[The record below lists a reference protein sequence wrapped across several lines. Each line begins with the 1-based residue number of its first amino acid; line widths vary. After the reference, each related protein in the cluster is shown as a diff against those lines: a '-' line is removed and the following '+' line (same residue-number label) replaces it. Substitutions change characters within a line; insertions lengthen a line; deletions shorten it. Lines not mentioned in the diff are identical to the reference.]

1 MMQNKQFHIV
11 PTKLWL
17 KKLASPAMLFGN
29 CAQGWRKSEVG
40 IASRVYI
47 VSWWVVT
54 TAIVVDL
61 CVNLPTAQPVSD
73 H

>member
-1 MMQNKQFHIV
+1 
-11 PTKLWL
+11 
-17 KKLASPAMLFGN
+17 MLYGN
-29 CAQGWRKSEVG
+29 CAQGWRKSEAG

-54 TAIVVDL
+54 TAIVVDM
-61 CVNLPTAQPVSD
+61 CVKLSTAQPVSD